1 MKNAMMIIIGLGFV
15 VLSLFLVIV
24 EPEAWPMALTAG
36 LFFFAVA
43 VVGVIEAV
51 GDRLRH
57 STKARL
63 MGAISM
69 VMGAGCGALAW
80 TSLIHHSAFNRAP
93 WWFNVGMGLFGL
105 LFFGGGGLLLLIRGG
120 RPFGVPKQ

>member
-1 MKNAMMIIIGLGFV
+1 MKNALMIIIGLGFV
-15 VLSLFLVIV
+15 VLSLFIVIV

-36 LFFFAVA
+36 LFFLAVA
-43 VVGVIEAV
+43 VVGVIEAG

-57 STKARL
+57 STKSRL

-80 TSLIHHSAFNRAP
+80 TSWNHHGVFDRAP
-93 WWFNVGMGLFGL
+93 WWFNVGIGLFGL

-120 RPFGVPKQ
+120 RPFGAPKQ